1 MRWLSYAP
9 CFVALLLGSCAAIL
23 ASDLPG
29 AFAAP
34 GDSGLQVADL
44 KDQLEGG
51 LKARLP
57 REFAFI
63 AQVVEKVESG
73 DLPTEM
79 VLGTFHWARRKRP
92 YPFPY
97 FERALRLRAAKE
109 GIDL

>member
-1 MRWLSYAP
+1 MSARTAALY
-9 CFVALLLGSCAAIL
+9 FVALMLAMGLVSSTGSLTARLAAQ
-23 ASDLPG
+23 D
-29 AFAAP
+29 
-34 GDSGLQVADL
+34 DSGLQVADL

-63 AQVVEKVESG
+63 AHVVDKVESG
-73 DLPTEM
+73 DLPLEM
-79 VLGTFHWARRKRP
+79 VMGTFHWARRKRP

-97 FERALRLRAAKE
+97 FERALRLRAAQK

>member
-1 MRWLSYAP
+1 MFSHVRILCLVGLMLTGSP
-9 CFVALLLGSCAAIL
+9 CVL
-23 ASDLPG
+23 ASDLL
-29 AFAAP
+29 ATAAAP

-51 LKARLP
+51 LRARLP

-63 AQVVEKVESG
+63 DQVVDKVHAGE
-73 DLPTEM
+73 LPLEM
-79 VLGTFHWARRKRP
+79 VMSTFQWARRKRP

-97 FERALRLRAAKE
+97 FERGLRLRAAKE